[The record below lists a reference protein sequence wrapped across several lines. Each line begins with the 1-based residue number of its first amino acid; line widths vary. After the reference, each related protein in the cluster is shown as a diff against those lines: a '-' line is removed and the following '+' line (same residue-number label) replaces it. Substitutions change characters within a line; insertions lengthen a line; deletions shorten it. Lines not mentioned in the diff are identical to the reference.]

1 MDEKTTPNAGALV
14 PVTSEELKK
23 LKVLLGKSDKGIPVP
38 FVHEIFLV
46 ECHIAGTTHVADI
59 GRKTTSVKE
68 GTILRFQREAD
79 NKADSL
85 AIQILNEKNERIGY
99 VPKAKNEILA
109 RLMDAGKL
117 IFGQVVSKRTIDDWT
132 RIVVRVLM
140 KDV

>member
-1 MDEKTTPNAGALV
+1 MDDKTTPSAGGLV
-14 PVTSEELKK
+14 AVNSEDLKK
-23 LKVLLGKSDKGIPVP
+23 LKVLFGKTDKDFPLP
-38 FVHEIFLV
+38 FVREIFLV
-46 ECHIAGTTHVADI
+46 ECHIAGTMYVTDI
-59 GRKTTSVKE
+59 GNKTTSVKK

-117 IFGQVVSKRTIDDWT
+117 IFGQVVSKSTIDDWT
-132 RIVVRVLM
+132 KIVVRVLM